1 MMYHFKHLLAPV
13 LKWRILWR
21 RTLWDT
27 LLALIGA
34 CAMTMILY
42 GLHLYPRIPN
52 ISLVYL
58 LVVLVLASTR
68 GLYPA
73 ILSSVVAFL
82 SFDFFLVQPFYTFTI
97 AQPEEWLALF
107 TFLCTAM
114 ITGQM
119 AAALRQRAELARARE
134 GETRILYELVRDTN
148 NAEDLDHQLGVV
160 VRTVV
165 DVFASR
171 GVRDC
176 LLLLPDKENRPLLRA
191 SAQRPLAQCDLT
203 ADEFST
209 AAWVMRAGQTVELYD
224 GAHLP
229 RKRGPTASRVVIRST
244 RMPQSLRRY
253 LCLFPL
259 KTGQRVVGVLGMV
272 IEEDPRRFSRN
283 RRLGSEADRSDPA
296 SAFFWAF
303 LDQTVSMIERARL
316 RQESFQLEILQR
328 TDALRAALLSSVS
341 HDLRTPLTS
350 IKAAASSLLQEDVR
364 WNEEERR
371 SFTQTIE
378 HEADRLNRLVENLLD
393 LSRIEGGALTLE
405 KEWYPIDE
413 LLHDVLGR
421 MEPLLQGRDVRLDL
435 PTDLP
440 PVELDYLMIDQ
451 VLTNLLENAQRYT
464 PPDSPIEITVLAG
477 ATELILSV
485 ADHGSGIPQGDLERI
500 FDKFYRVMGP
510 ASKRGGTGVGLS
522 VCRGLVEAH
531 GGRIWA
537 ENRRCGGAV
546 FHLTLPL
553 RRPGYSLPNSEVEES
568 RA

>member
-1 MMYHFKHLLAPV
+1 MYQLKHLLAPV
-13 LKWRILWR
+13 LRRRIVWKPA
-21 RTLWDT
+21 LWDT
-27 LLALIGA
+27 LLALVGT

-97 AQPEEWLALF
+97 ARLEEWLALF
-107 TFLCTAM
+107 IFLCTAM
-114 ITGQM
+114 ITGQL
-119 AAALRQRAELARARE
+119 AAALRQRAEQARARE

-160 VRTVV
+160 AHAVV
-165 DVFASR
+165 DVFAPR

-176 LLLLPDKENRPLLRA
+176 LLLLPDNEGKPVLRA
-191 SAQRPLAQCDLT
+191 SAQRPLTQYNLT

-209 AAWVMRAGQTVELYD
+209 AAWVMRVGQTVELYD
-224 GAHLP
+224 GVRFP
-229 RKRGPTASRVVIRST
+229 QKRGCSASRVVIRST
-244 RMPQSLRRY
+244 DMPQSLRRY

-259 KTGQRVVGVLGMV
+259 KTGQKVAGVLGVV
-272 IEEDPRRFSRN
+272 IEEDPRRFSQD
-283 RRLGSEADRSDPA
+283 RRLGSEADRSDPT

-303 LDQTVSMIERARL
+303 LDQTASMIERARL
-316 RQESFQLEILQR
+316 RQESFQLEILRR

-350 IKAAASSLLQEDVR
+350 IKAAASSLLQKDVR
-364 WNEEERR
+364 WSDEERR

-413 LLHDVLGR
+413 LLHDVLVR
-421 MEPLLQGRDVRLDL
+421 LEPLLQGREVRLDL
-435 PTDLP
+435 PADLP

-464 PPDSPIEITVLAG
+464 PPGSSIEITVLTGAG
-477 ATELILSV
+477 ELILSV
-485 ADHGSGIPQGDLERI
+485 ADHGPGIPQPDLERI

-510 ASKRGGTGVGLS
+510 ARKRGGTGVGLS

-537 ENRRCGGAV
+537 ENRRSGGAV

-553 RRPGYSLPNSEVEES
+553 RRPGYSLPGAEEL

>member
-1 MMYHFKHLLAPV
+1 MYQLKHLFAPV
-13 LKWRILWR
+13 LRWRIPWR

-27 LLALIGA
+27 LLALVGT

-114 ITGQM
+114 ITGHL
-119 AAALRQRAELARARE
+119 AAALRQRAEQARARE

-160 VRTVV
+160 ARTVV
-165 DVFASR
+165 DVFVPC

-176 LLLLPDKENRPLLRA
+176 LLILPDKEDRPVLRA

-224 GAHLP
+224 GVHLSQ
-229 RKRGPTASRVVIRST
+229 KRSPTASRVVIRST

-259 KTGQRVVGVLGMV
+259 KTGQRVVGVLGV
-272 IEEDPRRFSRN
+272 VLEEDPRRFSRD

-316 RQESFQLEILQR
+316 RQESFQLEILRR

-421 MEPLLQGRDVRLDL
+421 MEPLLQGRDIRLDL
-435 PTDLP
+435 PADLP

-464 PPDSPIEITVLAG
+464 PPDSPIEITVLTG

-485 ADHGSGIPQGDLERI
+485 ADHGPGIPQGDLERI

-510 ASKRGGTGVGLS
+510 ARKRGGTGVGLS

-537 ENRRCGGAV
+537 ENRRSGGAV

-553 RRPGYSLPNSEVEES
+553 QRPGYSLPKSEVEES

>member
-1 MMYHFKHLLAPV
+1 MHQFKHLLASV
-13 LKWRILWR
+13 SKWRIPWR
-21 RTLWDT
+21 RTIWDT
-27 LLALIGA
+27 MLALVGT
-34 CAMTMILY
+34 CAMTLILY

-58 LVVLVLASTR
+58 LVVLVVASTR

-97 AQPEEWLALF
+97 ARLEEWLALF
-107 TFLCTAM
+107 IFLCTAM
-114 ITGQM
+114 ITGQL
-119 AAALRQRAELARARE
+119 AAALRQRAQQARARE
-134 GETRILYELVRDTN
+134 SETRILYELVRDTN
-148 NAEDLDHQLGVV
+148 NTEDLDHQLGVIA
-160 VRTVV
+160 RTVV
-165 DVFASR
+165 EVFASR

-176 LLLLPDKENRPLLRA
+176 LLLLPDKEGKPVLHA
-191 SAQRPLAQCDLT
+191 SVQRPLMQYDLT
-203 ADEFST
+203 ADELST

-224 GAHLP
+224 GIHLSQ
-229 RKRGPTASRVVIRST
+229 KRGRTASRVVIRST
-244 RMPQSLRRY
+244 SMPQSLRRY
-253 LCLFPL
+253 LSLFPL
-259 KTGQRVVGVLGMV
+259 KTGQKVIGVLGMV
-272 IEEDPRRFSRN
+272 IEEDPRRFSRD

-296 SAFFWAF
+296 AAFFWAF
-303 LDQTVSMIERARL
+303 LDQTVSIIERARL
-316 RQESFQLEILQR
+316 RQESFQMEILRR

-350 IKAAASSLLQEDVR
+350 IKAAASSLLQEDVH
-364 WNEEERR
+364 WSDEERH

-378 HEADRLNRLVENLLD
+378 READRLNRLVENLLD

-421 MEPLLQGRDVRLDL
+421 MEPLLQGRTVKLDL
-435 PTDLP
+435 PADLP

-451 VLTNLLENAQRYT
+451 VFTNLLENAQRHT
-464 PPDSPIEITVLAG
+464 PQGSSIEITVLTSAS
-477 ATELILSV
+477 ELILSV
-485 ADHGSGIPQGDLERI
+485 ADHGPGIPPSDLERI

-510 ASKRGGTGVGLS
+510 ARKRGGTGVGLS
-522 VCRGLVEAH
+522 VCRGFVEAH

-537 ENRRCGGAV
+537 ENRRSGGSV

-553 RRPGYSLPNSEVEES
+553 SRPGQRLSHPEIEES